1 MTVGT
6 RLVTLLALL
15 AAPFCAP
22 AQATEYEVG
31 TSIVC
36 NTQQQVER
44 FVALFNGDAQ
54 AAIRFVNA
62 EEKNPTACAIM
73 NIAYVRGAQVG
84 TARHGEHA
92 FEIVR
97 ILVVGVEAE
106 NGIRP
111 VRPAAYFSMFG
122 VKEYVV

>member
-36 NTQQQVER
+36 DTQQQVER
-44 FVALFNGDAQ
+44 FVALFNGDAR

-84 TARHGEHA
+84 TARHGERA
-92 FEIVR
+92 FKIVR